1 MELKKELK
9 MEGEKDTRE
18 CRRKEGLDVGIIV
31 VKVMRRKGRW
41 LS

>member
-9 MEGEKDTRE
+9 MEGEKDRGE